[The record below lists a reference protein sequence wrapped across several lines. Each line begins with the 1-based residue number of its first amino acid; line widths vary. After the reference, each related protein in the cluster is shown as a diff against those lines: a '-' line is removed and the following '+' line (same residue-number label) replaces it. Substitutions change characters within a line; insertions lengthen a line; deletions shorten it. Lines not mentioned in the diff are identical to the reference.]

1 MDGCGCGARA
11 HPCEASA
18 SGLLS
23 LGSSQPSIGSEG
35 GGAGPGLPRSCSP
48 GHITASDLVPG
59 PWALLP
65 RRRLPSVSHGL
76 ARLGGSCMSP
86 HFEMLSVL
94 FPGYIGSYF
103 LGISR
108 SFCGNV

>member
-1 MDGCGCGARA
+1 MCVCGARA
-11 HPCEASA
+11 HPCEATA

-23 LGSSQPSIGSEG
+23 LGSSQPSTGFVG
-35 GGAGPGLPRSCSP
+35 GGAGPGLP
-48 GHITASDLVPG
+48 G
-59 PWALLP
+59 PARLDISLLP
-65 RRRLPSVSHGL
+65 TWRLVVGPCFLVRRLPSVSFPGVGPV
-76 ARLGGSCMSP
+76 GGSCMSP

-94 FPGYIGSYF
+94 FPENIGSHF